1 MLRSLCYASP
11 VRPDPELVSLAR
23 RLFRV
28 LGGTEGVQVAL
39 IGALARNLYAAPR
52 ATEDIDF
59 AMIVDGK
66 AAYAA
71 CADRLAEMGF
81 ALRQEKGDPPE
92 QYPSIA
98 VFETEETKLDL
109 LIAKTAFE
117 HQAVRESLLLGD
129 GEDAIAAVRP
139 EDLIVYKLIA
149 NRTRDREDIA
159 AVIERLIAREQAI
172 DWRHIEQ
179 HASAFGIEQRA
190 EWARELARNVEHG
203 LGR

>member
-1 MLRSLCYASP
+1 MCGARPVPPFRRPHLLTYWDFRSHFIPLE
-11 VRPDPELVSLAR
+11 V
-23 RLFRV
+23 
-28 LGGTEGVQVAL
+28 
-39 IGALARNLYAAPR
+39 
-52 ATEDIDF
+52 
-59 AMIVDGK
+59 
-66 AAYAA
+66 
-71 CADRLAEMGF
+71 
-81 ALRQEKGDPPE
+81 PPE

-159 AVIERLIAREQAI
+159 AVIERLIAREQTI
-172 DWRHIEQ
+172 DWQHIEEY
-179 HASAFGIEQRA
+179 ASAFGIEQRA

>member
-1 MLRSLCYASP
+1 MILDLAASTFE
-11 VRPDPELVSLAR
+11 V
-23 RLFRV
+23 
-28 LGGTEGVQVAL
+28 
-39 IGALARNLYAAPR
+39 
-52 ATEDIDF
+52 
-59 AMIVDGK
+59 
-66 AAYAA
+66 
-71 CADRLAEMGF
+71 
-81 ALRQEKGDPPE
+81 PPG

-172 DWRHIEQ
+172 DWGHIEEY
-179 HASAFGIEQRA
+179 ASAFGIEQRA
-190 EWARELARNVEHG
+190 EWARELARNVERG

>member
-1 MLRSLCYASP
+1 MRTSRGSTYFDRQRLGNRWI
-11 VRPDPELVSLAR
+11 LA
-23 RLFRV
+23 L
-28 LGGTEGVQVAL
+28 T
-39 IGALARNLYAAPR
+39 APIL
-52 ATEDIDF
+52 E
-59 AMIVDGK
+59 V
-66 AAYAA
+66 
-71 CADRLAEMGF
+71 
-81 ALRQEKGDPPE
+81 PPE

-172 DWRHIEQ
+172 DWQHIEEY
-179 HASAFGIEQRA
+179 ASAFGIEQRA

>member
-1 MLRSLCYASP
+1 MCYVSA

-23 RLFRV
+23 RLFKV
-28 LGGTEGVQVAL
+28 LGDTEGVQVAL

-59 AMIVDGK
+59 AMVVRNE

-71 CADRLAEMGF
+71 CVDRLAEMGF
-81 ALRQEKGDPPE
+81 AVRQQKGDPPE

-98 VFETEETKLDL
+98 VFEAEETKLDL

-117 HQAVRESLLLGD
+117 HQAVQESRLLGD

-159 AVIERLIAREQAI
+159 AVIERLVVREQAI
-172 DWRHIEQ
+172 DWQHIEKY
-179 HASAFGIEQRA
+179 ASVFGIEQRA
-190 EWARELARNVEHG
+190 EWARELARDAEHERG